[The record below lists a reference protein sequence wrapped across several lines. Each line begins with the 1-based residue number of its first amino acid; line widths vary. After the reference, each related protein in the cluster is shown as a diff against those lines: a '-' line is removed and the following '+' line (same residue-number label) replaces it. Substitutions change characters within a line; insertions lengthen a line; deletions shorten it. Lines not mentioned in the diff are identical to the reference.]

1 MTSTARIRRP
11 VVAGY
16 FYPADPAALNEAL
29 DAVLGGAQA
38 APAPAHALIVP
49 HGSFRHAGT
58 VAAAA
63 WAAAR
68 IPRRVILLGP
78 SHTGSWMPWSVMES
92 GAYRTPLGDIPIDEQ
107 GAAALRARCPFL
119 AADAWAQQGEHAIEV
134 VLPFLQ
140 RLGPP
145 DLAIVPVITGS
156 GDREELSQ
164 LSTALTQVVRMQEEP
179 VLLVASTD
187 LSHYEPAARGAEMDR
202 ALLNA
207 MRTLDGRI
215 LLDCVHERSIVM
227 CGDGAAACVLDA
239 ARALG
244 AASARV
250 ARYGT
255 SADAGGDPGSTI
267 GYAGVV
273 IQ

>member
-1 MTSTARIRRP
+1 MALSRIRRP
-11 VVAGY
+11 AVAGY
-16 FYPADPAALNEAL
+16 FYPADPVALDEAL
-29 DAVLGGAQA
+29 DAVLGGSPA
-38 APAPAHALIVP
+38 APTPAHALIVP
-49 HGSFRHAGT
+49 HGSFRHAGA

-78 SHTGSWMPWSVMES
+78 SHTLSWMPWSVMES
-92 GAYRTPLGDIPIDEQ
+92 GAYRTPLGEVPIDEQ
-107 GAAALRARCPFL
+107 GVAALRARCPFL

-145 DLAIVPVITGS
+145 DVAIVPVITGS

-164 LSTALTQVVRMQEEP
+164 LSTALAQVVRMQEEP
-179 VLLVASTD
+179 VLLVASPD
-187 LSHYEPAARGAEMDR
+187 LPHCEPVARGVALDQ
-202 ALLNA
+202 ALLDA
-207 MRTLDGRI
+207 MRTLDGRR

-244 AASARV
+244 AVSARV

-255 SADAGGDPGSTI
+255 SADAGGDPGSTT
-267 GYAGVV
+267 GYAGIV
-273 IQ
+273 IT

>member
-1 MTSTARIRRP
+1 MPSPRIRRP

-16 FYPADPAALNEAL
+16 FYPADPAALDEAL
-29 DAVLGGAQA
+29 DAMLGGS
-38 APAPAHALIVP
+38 PAEASPAHALIVP
-49 HGSFRHAGT
+49 HGSFRHAGA

-63 WAAAR
+63 WAAVR

-78 SHTGSWMPWSVMES
+78 SHTLSWMPWSIMES
-92 GAYRTPLGDIPIDEQ
+92 GAYRTPLGEVPIDEQ

-140 RLGPP
+140 RLGPA
-145 DLAIVPVITGS
+145 DLSIVPVITGS
-156 GDREELSQ
+156 NDREELSA
-164 LSTALTQVVRMQEEP
+164 LSTALTQIVRMQEEP

-187 LSHYEPAARGAEMDR
+187 LSHYEPEARSRELDA
-202 ALLNA
+202 ALLEA
-207 MRTLDGRI
+207 IRTLDGDA
-215 LLDCVHERSIVM
+215 LLRCARERQITM

-244 AASARV
+244 AVSARV

-255 SADAGGDPGSTI
+255 SADAGGDPGSTT
-267 GYAGVV
+267 GYAGIV
-273 IQ
+273 IT

>member
-1 MTSTARIRRP
+1 MVLSRIRRP
-11 VVAGY
+11 AVAGY
-16 FYPADPAALNEAL
+16 FYPADPAALDEAL
-29 DAVLGGAQA
+29 DAMLGGSPA
-38 APAPAHALIVP
+38 AAAPAHALIVP
-49 HGSFRHAGT
+49 HGSFRHAGA

-78 SHTGSWMPWSVMES
+78 SHTLSWMPWSVMES
-92 GAYRTPLGDIPIDEQ
+92 GAYRTPLGEVPIDEQ
-107 GAAALRARCPFL
+107 GVAALRARCPFL

-145 DLAIVPVITGS
+145 DVAIVPVITGS

-164 LSTALTQVVRMQEEP
+164 LSTALAQVVRMQEEP

-187 LSHYEPAARGAEMDR
+187 LSHYEPVARGVALDQ
-202 ALLNA
+202 ALLDA
-207 MRTLDGRI
+207 MRTLDGRR

-244 AASARV
+244 AVSARV

-255 SADAGGDPGSTI
+255 SADAGGDPGSTT
-267 GYAGVV
+267 GYAGIV
-273 IQ
+273 IT

>member
-1 MTSTARIRRP
+1 MTTPRVRRP

-16 FYPADPAALNEAL
+16 FYPADAAML
-29 DAVLGGAQA
+29 DETLDILLGGTSAS
-38 APAPAHALIVP
+38 PAPALALVVP
-49 HGSFRHAGT
+49 HGSFRHAGA

-63 WAAAR
+63 WASVR
-68 IPRRVILLGP
+68 IPRRVIILGP
-78 SHTGSWMPWSVMES
+78 SHTGSLMPWSVMEH
-92 GAYRTPLGDIPIDEQ
+92 GAYRTPLGEVPVDER
-107 GAAALRARCPFL
+107 GVAALRARCPFL
-119 AADAWAQQGEHAIEV
+119 AADAWAQQGEHAIEA

-145 DLAIVPVITGS
+145 DLTVVPIITGS
-156 GDREELSQ
+156 SDRAELSG
-164 LSTALTQVVRMQEEP
+164 LSEALTQVIRMQEEP

-187 LSHYEPAARGAEMDR
+187 LSHYEPRGRGAELDR
-202 ALLNA
+202 ALLEA
-207 MRTLDGRI
+207 IRSLDGDA
-215 LLDCVHERSIVM
+215 LLHCVRERNIVM

-244 AASARV
+244 ASSATA
-250 ARYGT
+250 ARYAT
-255 SADAGGDPGSTI
+255 SADAGGDPGSTT